1 LSADRPKRRWLSFG
15 TKGKRTRKGE
25 PAGGAAG
32 AEPEAPMPAPGFAQ
46 DIEDLELPASFGSL
60 VEGLP
65 APPADGETQP
75 LPTVGTPP
83 LPPSAGAAEPPAP
96 PAFATQPLPLV
107 EAPQASGAAVAG
119 LVGASAAQAA
129 EGQTLGEFAAAQQ
142 AAQTA
147 AGVAPAVAAEAPR
160 LVSIADLA
168 RAHEEATV
176 EQAIAREVA
185 RRRELRRRVV
195 LTAVLAIVGTLIG
208 SAVAVMSVSRQER
221 TGGTLP
227 KVGIQPGLGGS
238 IAATGSVSPTGTV
251 VPTSTA
257 AQVCVVLLVD
267 DSKETSANLVKFTQQ
282 RLPLT
287 YAVPPGRTPFTS
299 DVSQRVQANGGQ
311 SIVYQP
317 VGGSG
322 SSADGQPGE
331 IKEAQSKRAMAN
343 RLIGNI
349 TGIIGNQ
356 GITPF
361 GFSSTK
367 YPYETVR
374 MMAAISAKQN
384 TILLEPQEGT
394 RTALSRAAQKIQA
407 KYAGTDVRLDAQ
419 AGEKFFRSRWDLALK
434 RAEKNDR
441 AVVVTRLTGLS
452 ARVLPPLLA
461 GLDTSK
467 FQLVHLSQLVP

>member
-1 LSADRPKRRWLSFG
+1 M
-15 TKGKRTRKGE
+15 
-25 PAGGAAG
+25 AAG
-32 AEPEAPMPAPGFAQ
+32 
-46 DIEDLELPASFGSL
+46 
-60 VEGLP
+60 
-65 APPADGETQP
+65 
-75 LPTVGTPP
+75 
-83 LPPSAGAAEPPAP
+83 
-96 PAFATQPLPLV
+96 
-107 EAPQASGAAVAG
+107 VAG
-119 LVGASAAQAA
+119 LAGGGGAPAAQA
-129 EGQTLGEFAAAQQ
+129 QTLGEFAAQE

-147 AGVAPAVAAEAPR
+147 TEAAPAPVEPPR

-195 LTAVLAIVGTLIG
+195 LTLALAIVGTLIG
-208 SAVAVMSVSRQER
+208 SGIAAVSVSRQQR

-227 KVGIQPGLGGS
+227 KVGIQPGLGGLAS
-238 IAATGSVSPTGTV
+238 LSPTGSISPTGTAE
-251 VPTSTA
+251 PTNTA

-267 DSKETSANLVKFTQQ
+267 DSKETSGNLEKFTQQ
-282 RLPLT
+282 RLPLN
-287 YAVPPGRTPFTS
+287 YAILPARTPFTS
-299 DVSQRVQANGGQ
+299 DVSQKVQANGGQ

-317 VGGSG
+317 VGGKG
-322 SSADGQPGE
+322 STADGQPGE
-331 IKEAQSKRAMAN
+331 IKEAQSKRQMAN

-361 GFSSTK
+361 GFSNTR

-374 MMAAISAKQN
+374 MMAAMSAKQN
-384 TILLEPQEGT
+384 SVLMESQEGT
-394 RTALSRAAQKIQA
+394 RTVLARAASRVQA
-407 KYAGTDVRLDAQ
+407 RYAGTDLRLDAQ
-419 AGEKFFRSRWDLALK
+419 AGEKTFRARWDLALK

-441 AVVVTRLTGLS
+441 VVVVTKLTGLS

-467 FQLVHLSQLVP
+467 YQLVLLSQLVP

>member
-1 LSADRPKRRWLSFG
+1 MSEDRPKRGWLRFG
-15 TKGKRTRKGE
+15 KKGRHTTGE
-25 PAGGAAG
+25 PTGGAH
-32 AEPEAPMPAPGFAQ
+32 PESGEARGPMPAPEFAQ
-46 DIEDLELPASFGSL
+46 DIEDLELPESFSPE

-65 APPADGETQP
+65 VAPVPSATQPMPVVERPPAPLAPPETQP
-75 LPTVGTPP
+75 LPVVG
-83 LPPSAGAAEPPAP
+83 EVPAV
-96 PAFATQPLPLV
+96 T
-107 EAPQASGAAVAG
+107 GAAVVAG
-119 LVGASAAQAA
+119 LAGEGAAQAA

-142 AAQTA
+142 AAQVT
-147 AGVAPAVAAEAPR
+147 AGVGAAPVEPPR

-185 RRRELRRRVV
+185 RRRELRRRIV

-208 SAVAVMSVSRQER
+208 SGVAFVSVSRQQR
-221 TGGTLP
+221 TGGSLP
-227 KVGIQPGLGGS
+227 KVGIQPGLGGLPS
-238 IAATGSVSPTGTV
+238 LSPTGSVSPTGTV
-251 VPTSTA
+251 VPTSTG
-257 AQVCVVLLVD
+257 AQICVVLLVD
-267 DSKETSANLVKFTQQ
+267 DSKETSANLEKFTQQ
-282 RLPLT
+282 RLPLN
-287 YAVPPGRTPFTS
+287 YAILPARTPFTS
-299 DVSQRVQANGGQ
+299 DVSQKVQANGGQ

-317 VGGSG
+317 VGGKG

-331 IKEAQSKRAMAN
+331 IKEAQSKRQMAN

-361 GFSSTK
+361 GFSNTR

-384 TILLEPQEGT
+384 TALLESQEGS
-394 RTALSRAAQKIQA
+394 RTMLARAAAKVQA
-407 KYAGTDVRLDAQ
+407 KYAGTDLRLDAQ
-419 AGEKFFRSRWDLALK
+419 AGERFFRARWELALK

-441 AVVVTRLTGLS
+441 VVVVARLTGLS

-467 FQLVHLSQLVP
+467 YQLVLLSQLVP